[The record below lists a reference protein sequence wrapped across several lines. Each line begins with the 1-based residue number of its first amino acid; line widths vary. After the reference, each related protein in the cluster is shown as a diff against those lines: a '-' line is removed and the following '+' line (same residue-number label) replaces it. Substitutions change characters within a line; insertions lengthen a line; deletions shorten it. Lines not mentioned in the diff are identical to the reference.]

1 MRYQSQIVKFKHY
14 TQTREPPYAPPA
26 FTWVPYVTPAFGRV
40 PFEICLLHR
49 IIVRFCREC
58 GEQVETTWKFC
69 PHCNSTQ
76 QTASVSVQDG
86 VIAGDVTIYQSQ
98 IDTSGLK
105 LECPTCKVEGNIKLY
120 PCELE
125 GCDSKACK
133 ECMDIYSGFCGPE
146 CKETWLALEWERT
159 RPEREA
165 EEKARKE
172 AVEKARKAE
181 EERNARI
188 RKRNQERD
196 ARLEKEARRERYA
209 LVATWLFLILG
220 FVIIGFSM
228 KGMFE
233 TFDDV
238 QCSDGEII
246 RDYKIL
252 DGTEDC
258 IDGSDE
264 VDNPENQKIKEAQDE
279 VFVLWTSGCF
289 FGLLIIGCSAYA
301 LKHVFEVFRGIW
313 PNYDWDY

>member
-1 MRYQSQIVKFKHY
+1 M
-14 TQTREPPYAPPA
+14 P
-26 FTWVPYVTPAFGRV
+26 
-40 PFEICLLHR
+40 
-49 IIVRFCREC
+49 FCREC

-69 PHCNSTQ
+69 PHCNSSQ

-86 VIAGDVTIYQSQ
+86 VIAGDVTINQSQ

-120 PCELE
+120 PCKLE

-146 CKETWLALEWERT
+146 CKDTWLELEWERT

-165 EEKARKE
+165 EEKARKDAE
-172 AVEKARKAE
+172 EKARKAE
-181 EERNARI
+181 EERN
-188 RKRNQERD
+188 

-233 TFDDV
+233 TYDDV
-238 QCSDGEII
+238 QCNDGETIS
-246 RDYKIL
+246 DYQIL

-258 IDGSDE
+258 SDGSDE
-264 VDNPENQKIKEAQDE
+264 VDSPENQKIKEAQDDENE
-279 VFVLWTSGCF
+279 VFMLWTSGCL

-301 LKHVFEVFRGIW
+301 LKHVFEVFRGEDTNKGW
-313 PNYDWDY
+313 SY